1 MNGYDSITLIVVAGL
16 CVVPVTVVAW
26 LVARVTRRQHETNE
40 VLLRIIAA
48 GSDKPA
54 VATLAHKMEQTAQE
68 TVKSDDGTVKRPRM
82 VGAG

>member
-1 MNGYDSITLIVVAGL
+1 MNGYELFALIIVSGVSVIPVIVVS
-16 CVVPVTVVAW
+16 W

-68 TVKSDDGTVKRPRM
+68 TVKTDDGTVKRPRM